1 MEENWYYFTLKE
13 TPEPD
18 FGGEKLENELT
29 KAQAICLFNSS
40 IFVCISLTD
49 ARLL

>member
-1 MEENWYYFTLKE
+1 MIE
-13 TPEPD
+13 TEV
-18 FGGEKLENELT
+18 ELT

-40 IFVCISLTD
+40 SLVYISLTD